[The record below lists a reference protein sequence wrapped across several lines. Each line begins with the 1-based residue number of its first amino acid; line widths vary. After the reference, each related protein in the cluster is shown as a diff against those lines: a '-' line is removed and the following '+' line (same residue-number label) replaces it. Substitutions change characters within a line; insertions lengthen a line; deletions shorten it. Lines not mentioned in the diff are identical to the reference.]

1 MATITM
7 KELLEAGVH
16 FGHLTRKW
24 NPKMKRYIFG
34 SRNGIHI
41 LDLRHSLKEFHKAGQ
56 FVTDRVAQGGRVL
69 FVGTKRQAQ
78 DAIKEA
84 AKRVNMP
91 WVAERWLGGTL
102 TNHRT
107 IMSRVQRLKELEKI
121 DEDPKFAN
129 ITKKERLLLEKERV
143 KLNRMLEGIRDMLR
157 LPSAIFVVD
166 LRRERN
172 CIREARKLG
181 IPVVAMVDTNCDP
194 DSTDFP
200 IPANDDA
207 VRSIHLFTSRIA
219 DSVQEGQDMYQSRM
233 DDEAQDEAIQEKIA
247 RDAGIITDDEKKPE
261 KSEPRRVKAQTRRPA
276 APRDN
281 RGPRRPSK

>member
-1 MATITM
+1 
-7 KELLEAGVH
+7 
-16 FGHLTRKW
+16 
-24 NPKMKRYIFG
+24 
-34 SRNGIHI
+34 
-41 LDLRHSLKEFHKAGQ
+41 
-56 FVTDRVAQGGRVL
+56 
-69 FVGTKRQAQ
+69 
-78 DAIKEA
+78 
-84 AKRVNMP
+84 
-91 WVAERWLGGTL
+91 
-102 TNHRT
+102 
-107 IMSRVQRLKELEKI
+107 
-121 DEDPKFAN
+121 
-129 ITKKERLLLEKERV
+129 
-143 KLNRMLEGIRDMLR
+143 
-157 LPSAIFVVD
+157 
-166 LRRERN
+166 
-172 CIREARKLG
+172 
-181 IPVVAMVDTNCDP
+181 MVDTNCDP